1 MAEYIVY
8 QYINST
14 NIYSSIVGRKY
25 PIYIDSTY
33 IYSPIVSR
41 IYPIPIYKIQQMC
54 IPQLLAEYIQYQL
67 TYFPL
72 HICIQIYRFNFTYI
86 PQLLA

>member
-41 IYPIPIYKIQQMC
+41 IYPIPIYK
-54 IPQLLAEYIQYQL
+54 
-67 TYFPL
+67 
-72 HICIQIYRFNFTYI
+72 FNKCVFLNCWQNISDTNI
-86 PQLLA
+86 

>member
-41 IYPIPIYKIQQMC
+41 IYPIPIYKFNKC
-54 IPQLLAEYIQYQL
+54 V
-67 TYFPL
+67 FPNCWQN
-72 HICIQIYRFNFTYI
+72 ISNTK
-86 PQLLA
+86 